1 VFESLF
7 SFLFK
12 YEQLVFQQG
21 QFVLGASRSMWLAAG
36 VAGLAAAYALWSY
49 RQLAALRVRDRAIL
63 LTLRV
68 ALIGVALFAL
78 LRPMLLLKVAVPQ
91 QNFVGILLDDSR
103 SMQIGDQ
110 DGKPRSDF
118 LISQLGRSDAP
129 LLTELG
135 KRFQVKVFRFSSS
148 AERLQSTADLTFQG
162 TGTRLGEVFDR
173 ARQELSGLPVAGLV
187 LATDGSDN
195 SEKTLD
201 DSLAALKAQAMPV
214 FAIGIGRDRLTRDI
228 QITRVETPRRSLKG
242 SSLVLDV
249 VVTQTGYAGAK
260 VPLFVEDDGRV
271 VSSQDIVLPGD
282 GESETVKVRLKA
294 SETGPRVFKFRV
306 PVQANE
312 EVAQNNQRESLIEV
326 YNRREKILY
335 LEGQPRPEPKFIRRA
350 TENDDNLQVVL
361 LWRTAEATVT
371 VPDKYL
377 RLGVDGPEEL
387 QNGFPQTREELF
399 SYRGII
405 LGSVEASAFTPE
417 QQRML
422 EDFVDIRGGGL
433 LALGGERSFSE
444 GGWAGT
450 PLADALPVV
459 LDPGSR
465 GPQYPPAELVVQPSR
480 AGLTHPSTQIADSA
494 DDVAAKWKD
503 LPMLTSLNPLVETKP
518 GANVLLTGKDSRG
531 REQVVFAYQRYGRGK
546 ALVLPVQDTWLW
558 RMHSKMDVK
567 DVTHATFWQRLIRW
581 QVDGVPDRVMAS
593 ATPDRVQRGEPMT
606 LTAEVVDPEYKGIND
621 GRITARVTAPSGKVE
636 DVPMDWT
643 VEHDGEYRARF
654 TPAEDGLYKVSLGGT
669 TRDGKE
675 TGRGS
680 MTVRVAPSDA
690 EYFDA
695 AMRAPL
701 LQRVAEQ
708 TEGRYYAAKDA
719 AAVVDAITY
728 SGKGITVVEEREL
741 WDMPVNLILLLGLM
755 GSEWLYRRSRGLA

>member
-1 VFESLF
+1 
-7 SFLFK
+7 
-12 YEQLVFQQG
+12 
-21 QFVLGASRSMWLAAG
+21 
-36 VAGLAAAYALWSY
+36 
-49 RQLAALRVRDRAIL
+49 
-63 LTLRV
+63 
-68 ALIGVALFAL
+68 
-78 LRPMLLLKVAVPQ
+78 
-91 QNFVGILLDDSR
+91 
-103 SMQIGDQ
+103 
-110 DGKPRSDF
+110 
-118 LISQLGRSDAP
+118 
-129 LLTELG
+129 
-135 KRFQVKVFRFSSS
+135 
-148 AERLQSTADLTFQG
+148 
-162 TGTRLGEVFDR
+162 
-173 ARQELSGLPVAGLV
+173 
-187 LATDGSDN
+187 
-195 SEKTLD
+195 
-201 DSLAALKAQAMPV
+201 
-214 FAIGIGRDRLTRDI
+214 
-228 QITRVETPRRSLKG
+228 
-242 SSLVLDV
+242 
-249 VVTQTGYAGAK
+249 
-260 VPLFVEDDGRV
+260 
-271 VSSQDIVLPGD
+271 
-282 GESETVKVRLKA
+282 
-294 SETGPRVFKFRV
+294 
-306 PVQANE
+306 
-312 EVAQNNQRESLIEV
+312 
-326 YNRREKILY
+326 
-335 LEGQPRPEPKFIRRA
+335 
-350 TENDDNLQVVL
+350 
-361 LWRTAEATVT
+361 
-371 VPDKYL
+371 
-377 RLGVDGPEEL
+377 VDGPEEL

-518 GANVLLTGKDSRG
+518 GANVLLTGKDTRG

-593 ATPDRVQRGEPMT
+593 ATPDRVQRGEPIT

-701 LQRVAEQ
+701 LQRVAED

>member
-1 VFESLF
+1 V
-7 SFLFK
+7 
-12 YEQLVFQQG
+12 
-21 QFVLGASRSMWLAAG
+21 
-36 VAGLAAAYALWSY
+36 
-49 RQLAALRVRDRAIL
+49 
-63 LTLRV
+63 
-68 ALIGVALFAL
+68 
-78 LRPMLLLKVAVPQ
+78 
-91 QNFVGILLDDSR
+91 
-103 SMQIGDQ
+103 
-110 DGKPRSDF
+110 
-118 LISQLGRSDAP
+118 
-129 LLTELG
+129 
-135 KRFQVKVFRFSSS
+135 
-148 AERLQSTADLTFQG
+148 
-162 TGTRLGEVFDR
+162 
-173 ARQELSGLPVAGLV
+173 
-187 LATDGSDN
+187 
-195 SEKTLD
+195 
-201 DSLAALKAQAMPV
+201 
-214 FAIGIGRDRLTRDI
+214 
-228 QITRVETPRRSLKG
+228 
-242 SSLVLDV
+242 DV
-249 VVTQTGYAGAK
+249 
-260 VPLFVEDDGRV
+260 
-271 VSSQDIVLPGD
+271 
-282 GESETVKVRLKA
+282 
-294 SETGPRVFKFRV
+294 
-306 PVQANE
+306 
-312 EVAQNNQRESLIEV
+312 
-326 YNRREKILY
+326 
-335 LEGQPRPEPKFIRRA
+335 
-350 TENDDNLQVVL
+350 
-361 LWRTAEATVT
+361 
-371 VPDKYL
+371 
-377 RLGVDGPEEL
+377 
-387 QNGFPQTREELF
+387 
-399 SYRGII
+399 
-405 LGSVEASAFTPE
+405 
-417 QQRML
+417 
-422 EDFVDIRGGGL
+422 RGGGL
-433 LALGGERSFSE
+433 LVLGGERSFSE

-518 GANVLLTGKDSRG
+518 GANVLLTGKDTRG

-593 ATPDRVQRGEPMT
+593 ATPDRVQRGEPIA

-654 TPAEDGLYKVSLGGT
+654 TPAEDGLYKVSVGGT
-669 TRDGKE
+669 TRDGKD

-680 MTVRVAPSDA
+680 LTVRVVASDA

-701 LQRVAEQ
+701 LKRVAEQ

-719 AAVVDAITY
+719 AAVADAITY